1 MLMSS
6 YEGFYG
12 SCTGDPRP
20 EAPARSLEQLH
31 GLGHATLTMAGRA
44 TLGGGDR
51 STVQLPC
58 PRGHVCSLETWLQG
72 RRC

>member
-31 GLGHATLTMAGRA
+31 GLGHATL
-44 TLGGGDR
+44 GGGDR

-58 PRGHVCSLETWLQG
+58 PQGHVCSLEMWLQG